1 MKNIFPTQI
10 QKRTKKTLF
19 VVFLLSFFV
28 YSYANDAYES
38 EIELFTSPQRIY
50 SIDIPEEIIF
60 AGEKISLLRYDL
72 RERFDRELLSFGYMH
87 STTFLLLKRANVYFP
102 IIEPILKENNI
113 PDDFKYLALIES
125 YFNPRAVSPAK
136 AAGIWQ
142 FMPATAEM
150 YGLEVNEQV
159 DERFHIEKAT
169 RAACMF
175 IKDAY
180 QKYGNW
186 ATVAASY
193 NVGGGRLSAELE
205 KQKASKALDLYLNE
219 ETSRYVFRIL
229 AAKEIISHPKKYG
242 FVLRK
247 EHLYHTIRTK
257 EIEVSSSVENWSD
270 FAKNNEISF
279 AQLKDFNLWIRDI
292 KLDNPSCKTYKV
304 KIPFPEDLF
313 FDESKIN
320 IINKKWLD

>member
-113 PDDFKYLALIES
+113 
-125 YFNPRAVSPAK
+125 
-136 AAGIWQ
+136 
-142 FMPATAEM
+142 
-150 YGLEVNEQV
+150 
-159 DERFHIEKAT
+159 
-169 RAACMF
+169 
-175 IKDAY
+175 
-180 QKYGNW
+180 
-186 ATVAASY
+186 
-193 NVGGGRLSAELE
+193 
-205 KQKASKALDLYLNE
+205 
-219 ETSRYVFRIL
+219 
-229 AAKEIISHPKKYG
+229 
-242 FVLRK
+242 
-247 EHLYHTIRTK
+247 
-257 EIEVSSSVENWSD
+257 
-270 FAKNNEISF
+270 
-279 AQLKDFNLWIRDI
+279 
-292 KLDNPSCKTYKV
+292 TY
-304 KIPFPEDLF
+304 
-313 FDESKIN
+313 
-320 IINKKWLD
+320 